1 MRLLQAVHHAAEERD
16 LSSLEAA
23 MNSLSNDYKPDELQN
38 LIRREVLPKLKV
50 KSLLWLWRSI
60 TSPLQRRQM
69 LSSLSQQTAMKL
81 MRDGFAIGTDFS
93 FREDSDGGRQMM
105 ISSEVKNHLESSLH
119 ANSLVTLQL
128 LTRHK
133 HVSVP

>member
-23 MNSLSNDYKPDELQN
+23 MNSLSNDYKPDELQS

-133 HVSVP
+133 HVSIP